1 MNNIVIKRNYVLACL
16 MALSLSL
23 FISCTEEFTSP
34 EPITGTTL
42 SELAAADTTLQI
54 FTAALAKTGV
64 GISLGNINS
73 GQHTVFAPTDS
84 AFRVFFQPLIG
95 GGPGDAAIITYV
107 NNLSGTSNPTLANF
121 ILRLQYHVLSSEAK
135 SADVTNS
142 AVFTTINGAR
152 LSLSKTGSTVLI
164 NANAG
169 TSGAKT
175 RKLDIDGANGVIHTV
190 NKFITAISISTTNGA
205 ASVITSTGFGL
216 GLRVDY
222 TTSPPTVTK
231 GVTGGNNYDL
241 FALSV
246 RKTGLAPVL
255 RPNVPLASL
264 PDFTLFVPDDAAMI
278 TYLGTLSGGTVTD
291 EATGI
296 TYINGLA
303 SDDPKLAT
311 LTSVVKYHVVSGRV
325 LSTDIA
331 ADQEVST
338 LLTGKKF
345 SVSSITPSVVL
356 EDQLAGT
363 ATVTTA
369 NVLSNAGVIHRI
381 NAVMKPQ

>member
-23 FISCTEEFTSP
+23 FIACTEEFESP

-42 SELAAADTTLQI
+42 VELAAADTTLDI
-54 FTAALAKTGV
+54 LTAALTKTGI
-64 GISLGNINS
+64 GISLGSINS

-84 AFRVFFQPLIG
+84 AFRAYFQPIIG
-95 GGPGDAAIITYV
+95 GGPGDAAIIAYV

-121 ILRLQYHVLSSEAK
+121 VLRLQYHVVSSEAK
-135 SADVTNS
+135 SADVANS
-142 AVFTTINGAR
+142 TVFTTINGAR

-164 NANAG
+164 NANSG
-169 TSGAKT
+169 VSGAKT

-190 NKFITAISISTTNGA
+190 NKFLTAISTSTTNGA
-205 ASVITSTGFGL
+205 ASVITSTAFGL
-216 GLRVDY
+216 GLTVNY
-222 TTSPPTVTK
+222 STAPPTITN
-231 GVTGGNNYDL
+231 GTTGGNNYDL
-241 FALSV
+241 FALSIK
-246 RKTGLAPVL
+246 KTGLATTI

-264 PDFTLFVPDDAAMI
+264 PDFTLFVPDDAAMV
-278 TYLGTLSGGTVTD
+278 TYLGTLSGTVTD
-291 EATGI
+291 EATAI
-296 TYINGLA
+296 TFINGLA

-338 LLTGKKF
+338 LLTGKQF
-345 SVSSITPSVVL
+345 SVSSISPSVIL
-356 EDQLAGT
+356 EDQLGGT

-369 NVLSNAGVIHRI
+369 NVLSNAGIIHRV
-381 NAVMKPQ
+381 NAVLKPQ